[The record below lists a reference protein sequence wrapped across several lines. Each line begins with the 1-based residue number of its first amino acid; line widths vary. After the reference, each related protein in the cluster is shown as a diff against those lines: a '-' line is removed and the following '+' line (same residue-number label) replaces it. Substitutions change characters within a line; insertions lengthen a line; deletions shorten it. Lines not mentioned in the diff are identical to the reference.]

1 MHDGFTHESLVP
13 VHESEFKRIN
23 VRVNDLEDLGEK
35 SIEKMAKFEQILLH
49 HTDRINA
56 TEEQTRAIFAL
67 GTSVEHMV
75 EEVKGLSAKVEKL
88 VSSLSDHEHRI
99 DGIEKINYTVEID
112 NIKKSLIDL
121 ERRPEKKLMQYF
133 DAGIKTAFVAIMMFL
148 VYLFTNGKVGG

>member
-1 MHDGFTHESLVP
+1 MTHETLIP
-13 VHESEFKRIN
+13 VHEAEFKRIN
-23 VRVNDLEDLGEK
+23 VRICDLEELGEK
-35 SIEKMAKFEQILLH
+35 SIEKVAKLEQILIH
-49 HTDRINA
+49 HTERINA

-99 DGIEKINYTVEID
+99 DGIEKTNYTIEIK
-112 NIKKSLIDL
+112 NINDKLIEL
-121 ERRPEKKLMQYF
+121 ERKPEKKLMQYF

-148 VYLFTNGKVGG
+148 LYLLTDGKVGG

>member
-1 MHDGFTHESLVP
+1 MTHETLVP
-13 VHESEFKRIN
+13 VHEAEFKRIN
-23 VRVNDLEDLGEK
+23 VRICDLEELGEK
-35 SIEKMAKFEQILLH
+35 SIEKVAKLEQILIH
-49 HTDRINA
+49 HTERINA

-99 DGIEKINYTVEID
+99 DGIEKTNYTIEIK
-112 NIKKSLIDL
+112 NINDKLIEL
-121 ERRPEKKLMQYF
+121 ERKPEKKLMQYF

-148 VYLFTNGKVGG
+148 LYLLTDGKVGG